1 MLGHASAAMTL
12 DIYAS
17 LFADELDAVADAL
30 DAAVPQMCHI
40 ASSAASPRK
49 SVGREKS
56 L

>member
-40 ASSAASPRK
+40 ASSAASGADRSGARK
-49 SVGREKS
+49 S